1 MEQCAWTALTISAA
15 IIAILKGFHLPNL
28 WSATQLQV
36 DYAFGFVKRG
46 AAGSVLRLL
55 DLPIE
60 RYWVFASI
68 SFIALAAALFIF
80 VIFLRQRPAQ
90 KEVALYSTIFLSS
103 FATTYF
109 VHLVGYLDVILLTL
123 TLIVLA
129 IPQNGLWIA
138 ATYIVCIACTLI
150 HESFLLS
157 FFPLVWFRVVM
168 GAMLDKGRGKNF
180 AVLHGIALPLF
191 VAIVTVL
198 VAFHHPLTAE
208 QVSMLQAMIGAS
220 VNFPIRPEFFVVMT
234 NSASDNMRLMLRHFQ
249 MPSWWINEAGA
260 FASLLWVA
268 LFFTWQSLRLVK
280 ESTSPKKTTLKIA
293 VVYASLSPTLLQA
306 FGWDIF
312 RWYAIAACT
321 AFVVYR
327 LLAERL
333 AISLPAGLSFAQM
346 RILALVLVGLNLA
359 TGAGLFDGIRI
370 NTFPFTDELLDL
382 YMTVKTQGY
391 LPIPNR

>member
-1 MEQCAWTALTISAA
+1 V
-15 IIAILKGFHLPNL
+15 
-28 WSATQLQV
+28 QV
-36 DYAFGFVKRG
+36 DYSFGFVKRG
-46 AAGSVLRLL
+46 ATGSALRLL

-68 SFIALAAALFIF
+68 SFIVLAVALFIF

-103 FATTYF
+103 FAVTYF
-109 VHLVGYLDVILLTL
+109 VHLVGYLEIILLTL
-123 TLIVLA
+123 SLIVLA

-138 ATYIVCIACTLI
+138 ATYIVCFACTLI

-157 FFPLVWFRVVM
+157 FFPLVWFRVVI
-168 GAMLDKGRGKNF
+168 GAMLDQDRDKHF
-180 AVLHGIALPLF
+180 AVVHGFCLPL
-191 VAIVTVL
+191 VVVMMTVL
-198 VAFHHPLTAE
+198 LSFPHPMTAE
-208 QVSMLQAMIGAS
+208 KASLVQAAISAR
-220 VNFPIRPEFFVVMT
+220 VNFPIRPDFFMVLT
-234 NSASDNMRLMLRHFQ
+234 NSAFDYIRLMLRHFQ
-249 MPSWWINEAGA
+249 MPSWWISEVGA

-280 ESTSPKKTTLKIA
+280 ESAVPKKTTLKIA
-293 VVYASLSPTLLQA
+293 IIYASLSPTLLQV

-312 RWYAIAACT
+312 RWYAIAAFT

-333 AISLPAGLSFAQM
+333 VISLPAGTSSAEVRM
-346 RILALVLVGLNLA
+346 LALVLVGLNLA
-359 TGAGLFDGIRI
+359 TGAGLFDGGRI
-370 NTFPFTDELLDL
+370 NTFPFTDQLHDL
-382 YMTVKTQGY
+382 YMTIKTQGH